1 MKIRQPGTAENPK
14 LYRAFGSAQE
24 IADTINRS
32 RAYVFKAIKQGFTA
46 REREMLEKAAGKVLF
61 DHPQTKTT

>member
-1 MKIRQPGTAENPK
+1 MKIRSPGTAENPK

-32 RAYVFKAIKQGFTA
+32 RAYVFKAIKSGFTS
-46 REREMLEKAAGKVLF
+46 REMKMLEKAAGFALF
-61 DHPQTKTT
+61 DHPET